1 MSADIDLT
9 LDNGFDPETRTRI
22 CEGLAH
28 LLADTYTLYLK
39 THNYHWNVEG
49 PNFKEYHD
57 LFSDLYTSTDT
68 NIDDIAEHIR
78 ALDAYAPGS
87 FGRYAQLTSIQDENT
102 VPAPLEMITRIAAD
116 NQKLHTGLMT
126 AHALADELGQRGVV
140 NFLEGLID
148 ANEKTQWMLR
158 SIIKRV

>member
-1 MSADIDLT
+1 MDKLIEALK
-9 LDNGFDPETRTRI
+9 RV
-22 CEGLAH
+22 
-28 LLADTYTLYLK
+28 LADTFAFRIKAQY
-39 THNYHWNVEG
+39 YHWNVEG
-49 PNFKEYHD
+49 PDFKQYHD
-57 LFSDLYTSTDT
+57 LFSDLYTSADA

-87 FGRYAQLTSIQDENT
+87 FGRFAQLTSIQDENT
-102 VPAPLEMITRIAAD
+102 IPAPLEMIARIAAD

-158 SIIKRV
+158 ATVKRV

>member
-1 MSADIDLT
+1 MDKLIEALK
-9 LDNGFDPETRTRI
+9 RV
-22 CEGLAH
+22 
-28 LLADTYTLYLK
+28 LADTFAFRIKAQY
-39 THNYHWNVEG
+39 YHWNVEG
-49 PNFKEYHD
+49 PDFKQYHD
-57 LFSDLYTSTDT
+57 LFSDLYTSADA

-87 FGRYAQLTSIQDENT
+87 FGRFAQLTSIQDENT
-102 VPAPLEMITRIAAD
+102 IPAPLEMIARIAAD

-140 NFLEGLID
+140 NFLEGLLD

-158 SIIKRV
+158 STIKRV